1 MSLFAHARSKKNTVQ
16 NLSFGETMQ
25 TVELM
30 VSCAKSPLEKV
41 RAYNYAMF
49 VIGEDFAAYGR
60 TLMFR
65 KRFLDPLP
73 GFFPDKYY
81 LDDGTPVTFRKKGK
95 QAVSLQNHDN
105 VFVTPWECSRL
116 VSVLQ
121 TVYSKGFVAD
131 DNHKAF
137 YYTEIDTA
145 IVHSG
150 NHSIGAG
157 IFFDT
162 GNILADVFDVAELYG
177 HVDTDGEN
185 WLNRHNGQIL
195 TSAPSIHIAI
205 LYEISRQRYE
215 LLAALDHDEAEYCR
229 INGGAFT
236 KSKKSYTLVCGTP
249 HSGKASFLETMHG
262 AHNTA
267 VYFDGENF
275 DALLNQCVNII
286 EKSVCFGCER
296 YRMQSARANGYF
308 VKMIFIGVDINE
320 SIRRSGTADT
330 AESEFIVQEKLS
342 SIEKQMPQML
352 KLCDE
357 AEFFDNEDGFKRLAH
372 WDGNTFSLFGN
383 KVPDWF
389 HLIHM
394 AWLNSLSDY

>member
-1 MSLFAHARSKKNTVQ
+1 MNLFAHARLKKNAAQ

-81 LDDGTPVTFRKKGK
+81 LDDGTPVTF
-95 QAVSLQNHDN
+95 H
-105 VFVTPWECSRL
+105 
-116 VSVLQ
+116 
-121 TVYSKGFVAD
+121 
-131 DNHKAF
+131 
-137 YYTEIDTA
+137 
-145 IVHSG
+145 
-150 NHSIGAG
+150 
-157 IFFDT
+157 
-162 GNILADVFDVAELYG
+162 ADVFDVAELYG

-215 LLAALDHDEAEYCR
+215 LLAALAHDEAEYCR

-236 KSKKSYTLVCGTP
+236 KSQKSYTLVCGTP

-296 YRMQSARANGYF
+296 HRMQSARANGYF

-389 HLIHM
+389 HSIHM
-394 AWLNSLSDY
+394 AWLNNLSDY